1 MLAVSQDRTLDP
13 TAEQLAHQRRDE
25 PASHLDG
32 RERLVEMTLA
42 ASFAAVAAAL
52 AALAPWNHDLSPFEA
67 LALVAVYAI
76 ASRVQFGV
84 GAGYTVPTQVVFIPM
99 LLVLPAP
106 VVPAM
111 VAAAIMVGNV
121 PDYVTGRTHPARA
134 LLSLGDA
141 WHALGPALVVVAAG
155 VDGFAW
161 SDWPVWI
168 LAFSAQVATDFVISA
183 GRERLIHDVSPR
195 SLASALAW
203 VYVVDLLLTPVG
215 LLVAASGSAYA
226 ALLGVP
232 LVALL
237 AIFARE
243 RQGRIDAALELGQAY
258 RGTAM
263 LLGDVLEDADEYTG
277 VHSRSVV
284 TLSLEVATRMGLDS
298 RAKRNVEFAA
308 LLHDVGKMAIPTSII
323 HKPGPLTRD
332 EWKVMRTHTVEGHR
346 MLEKVGGVLAEVGAV
361 VRASHERWDGRGY
374 PDGLAGDEIPIE
386 ASIVCCCDAFD
397 AMTTNRSYRPAMP
410 AGDAVGELLANAGT
424 QFRPDVVANVVEVV
438 ARRGRQ
444 QTHMAAV
451 AA

>member
-1 MLAVSQDRTLDP
+1 MLEVSKDRTLDP
-13 TAEQLAHQRRDE
+13 TAEQLAHRRRDE
-25 PASHLDG
+25 PRSRLEG
-32 RERLVEMTLA
+32 RDRVVEMTLA
-42 ASFAAVAAAL
+42 AGFAVVAAGL

-67 LALVAVYAI
+67 VALVTVYAV

-111 VAAAIMVGNV
+111 VAAAIALGNL
-121 PDYVTGRTHPARA
+121 PDYVTGRTHPARM
-134 LLSLGDA
+134 LLTLGDA
-141 WHALGPALVVVAAG
+141 WHALGPALVLVVAG

-161 SDWPVWI
+161 SDWPVWM
-168 LAFSAQVATDFVISA
+168 LAFGAQLGTDFAISA
-183 GRERLIHDVSPR
+183 GREWWIHDASPR
-195 SLASALAW
+195 SLANALAW
-203 VYVVDLLLTPVG
+203 VYIVDLLLTPVG

-226 ALLGVP
+226 ALLGLP

-243 RQGRIDAALELGQAY
+243 RQGRLDAALELSQAY

-284 TLSLEVATRMGLDS
+284 TLSLEVATRMGLDA

-308 LLHDVGKMAIPTSII
+308 LLHDIGKIAIPESII
-323 HKPGPLTRD
+323 HKPGPLTSD
-332 EWKVMRTHTVEGHR
+332 EWRVMRTHTLEGHR
-346 MLEKVGGVLAEVGAV
+346 MLQQVGGVLAEVGNV

-374 PDGLAGDEIPIE
+374 PDGLAGEAIPVE
-386 ASIVCCCDAFD
+386 ASIVSCCDAFD

-410 AGDAVGELLANAGT
+410 IGEAIGELLSHSGT
-424 QFRPDVVANVVEVV
+424 QFRPEVVEHIVAIVASRPRVQAELTVVA
-438 ARRGRQ
+438 A
-444 QTHMAAV
+444 
-451 AA
+451 